1 MLRLILKISFFVE
14 GFKFRTVTK
23 LAIYNKNSKKVD
35 KVMNLEVLVFSQTI
49 TNAVSRAMTIIDN
62 ILAKL
67 KV

>member
-14 GFKFRTVTK
+14 WFKFRTVTK

-49 TNAVSRAMTIIDN
+49 TNAVS
-62 ILAKL
+62 
-67 KV
+67 VP